1 MSLFK
6 FGFTSTA
13 SKESATKGKGKKDG
27 EKTDDVRRSNKPT
40 KKTRTSQGSG
50 DPDTVTVPVSELQ
63 EVYQL
68 ASPSCNVTMITESD
82 KSTTSQ
88 ISPRPSSSSSRMSM
102 EVESGATSEEIEPAN
117 LGLESD
123 IESSSSTDSDGKHQI

>member
-1 MSLFK
+1 M
-6 FGFTSTA
+6 STA
-13 SKESATKGKGKKDG
+13 SKESATKGKGEKDG
-27 EKTDDVRRSNKPT
+27 EKTDDVCRSNVRPT

-50 DPDTVTVPVSELQ
+50 DPDTVTVTVGELQ

-88 ISPRPSSSSSRMSM
+88 VSPSTSSSRMTM

-123 IESSSSTDSDGKHQI
+123 TDSSSSTDSDGKHQI